1 MIFAAIHSYLI
12 VKFVLDC
19 FGLFGLIPRNDAQP
33 GVTAR
38 PIGESGF
45 ADSGEGLNINR
56 TITHP
61 SLPSYREGTRAD
73 TQLTYSPRP
82 LWERAEFVSELCEL
96 RNSGEGLKNY
106 HSNHYPPTPFGNCLG
121 FAPRSQNL
129 TFGAELLSVR
139 YARYPDYL
147 TNVRAVRPQ
156 IRFPRKGGR
165 CKTCLSTINT

>member
-73 TQLTYSPRP
+73 AQLTYSPRP

-106 HSNHYPPTPFGNCLG
+106 HSKPCPLRELSWICSTLAKPHF
-121 FAPRSQNL
+121 RSR
-129 TFGAELLSVR
+129 TSVR
-139 YARYPDYL
+139 SCRTSANPLPPQAGQMQDLFFNNKYL
-147 TNVRAVRPQ
+147 IACQ
-156 IRFPRKGGR
+156 ALFDK
-165 CKTCLSTINT
+165 NTG

>member
-1 MIFAAIHSYLI
+1 MIFAVIHSYLI

-33 GVTAR
+33 GVTPR

-73 TQLTYSPRP
+73 AQLTYSPRP

-106 HSNHYPPTPFGNCLG
+106 HSKPYPLRVLSWICSTLAKPHFRSRTPV
-121 FAPRSQNL
+121 RSCRPSANPLPPQVGQMQDLFINNK
-129 TFGAELLSVR
+129 
-139 YARYPDYL
+139 YL
-147 TNVRAVRPQ
+147 IASQ
-156 IRFPRKGGR
+156 ALFDK
-165 CKTCLSTINT
+165 NTG